1 MLIFLIFST
10 LLFLIGIL
18 GLFLTKKNAIMVLI
32 CLELLILSV
41 NINFIVGSIFLD
53 DLLGIIY
60 SLINLTSAAS
70 ESALGLALLILFY
83 RIKGGISLDLI
94 SFLKA

>member
-1 MLIFLIFST
+1 MFIFLIFSI

-18 GLFLTKKNAIMVLI
+18 GLFLTKKNAIMILI
-32 CLELLILSV
+32 SLELLILAI

-53 DLLGIIY
+53 DLSGIIY
-60 SLINLTSAAS
+60 SLINLTSAAA
-70 ESALGLALLILFY
+70 ESAIGLALLILFY

>member
-1 MLIFLIFST
+1 MLVFLLFST

-18 GLFLTKKNAIMVLI
+18 GLFLTRKNAIMILI

-70 ESALGLALLILFY
+70 ESALGLALLILLY

>member
-1 MLIFLIFST
+1 MFVLLAFST

-18 GLFLTKKNAIMVLI
+18 GLYLNRKHAIMILI
-32 CLELLILSV
+32 SLELLILSV
-41 NINFIVGSIFLD
+41 NINFIISSIYLD
-53 DLLGIIY
+53 DLFGVIY

-70 ESALGLALLILFY
+70 ESAIGLALLILFY

-94 SFLKA
+94 AFLKS

>member
-1 MLIFLIFST
+1 MLVFLLFST

-18 GLFLTKKNAIMVLI
+18 GLFLTRKNAIMILI

-41 NINFIVGSIFLD
+41 NINFIIGSIFLD

-70 ESALGLALLILFY
+70 ESALGLALLILLY

>member
-1 MLIFLIFST
+1 MLIFLAFST

-18 GLFLTKKNAIMVLI
+18 GLFLTKKNAIMILI
-32 CLELLILSV
+32 CLELLILAV

>member
-1 MLIFLIFST
+1 MLIFLAFST

-18 GLFLTKKNAIMVLI
+18 GLFLTKKNAIMILI

>member
-10 LLFLIGIL
+10 ILFLIGIL
-18 GLFLTKKNAIMVLI
+18 GLFLTRKNAIMILI
-32 CLELLILSV
+32 SLELLILAV
-41 NINFIVGSIFLD
+41 NINFIIASIFLD

-70 ESALGLALLILFY
+70 ESAIGLALLILFY
-83 RIKGGISLDLI
+83 RVKGGISLDLI
-94 SFLKA
+94 SFLKS

>member
-18 GLFLTKKNAIMVLI
+18 GLFLTRKNAIMILI

-41 NINFIVGSIFLD
+41 NINFIIGSIFLD

-70 ESALGLALLILFY
+70 ESALGLALLILLY
-83 RIKGGISLDLI
+83 RIKGGISLDSI

>member
-1 MLIFLIFST
+1 MFIYLFFSI

-18 GLFLTKKNAIMVLI
+18 GLFLTRKNAIMILI
-32 CLELLILSV
+32 SLELLILAV

-70 ESALGLALLILFY
+70 ESAIGLALLILFY

-94 SFLKA
+94 TFLKA

>member
-1 MLIFLIFST
+1 MFIFILFST
-10 LLFLIGIL
+10 FLFLIGIL
-18 GLFLTKKNAIMVLI
+18 GLFLTRKNAIMILI

-41 NINFIVGSIFLD
+41 NINFIIGSVFLD
-53 DLLGIIY
+53 DLWGVIY

-70 ESALGLALLILFY
+70 ESAIGLALLILFY

-94 SFLKA
+94 SFLKS

>member
-1 MLIFLIFST
+1 MLVFLIFST

-18 GLFLTKKNAIMVLI
+18 GLFLTRKNAIMILI

-53 DLLGIIY
+53 DLLGLIY

-70 ESALGLALLILFY
+70 ESAIGLALLILFY

>member
-18 GLFLTKKNAIMVLI
+18 GLFLTRKNAIMILI
-32 CLELLILSV
+32 SLELLILAV

-70 ESALGLALLILFY
+70 ESAIGLALLILFY

-94 SFLKA
+94 SFLKS

>member
-10 LLFLIGIL
+10 LLFLIGVL
-18 GLFLTKKNAIMVLI
+18 GLFLTKKNAIMILI

-60 SLINLTSAAS
+60 SLINLTSSAS

>member
-18 GLFLTKKNAIMVLI
+18 GLFLTKKNAIMILI

-94 SFLKA
+94 SFLKS